1 MLWKDRR
8 ESSNVEDQRR
18 SGVGRAGAM
27 GGSGLIIGAIIVYLM
42 GGNPLAF
49 LMENAG
55 QVSQG
60 SGQSGPIQAAP
71 TQQDEDRRKF
81 VSVVLADTEDVWHEQ
96 FKKVGKTYQEPKL
109 VLFNGSVRSA
119 CGSASSAMGPFY
131 CPGDEK
137 VYIDLGFFDQLS
149 GSMGAK
155 GDFAEAYVIGHEV
168 GHHVQN
174 RLGIERQM
182 RNQQQGL
189 DAAGK
194 NKLSVALELQAD
206 CLAGVWAK
214 QTEKAKNVIEPGDI
228 DEALTAASA
237 VGDDT
242 LQKKGQGYVVP
253 DSFTHGSAAQRIA
266 AFRRGFDGG
275 ELQNCMQ

>member
-18 SGVGRAGAM
+18 FGVGRAGAM

-55 QVSQG
+55 QVTQG
-60 SGQSGPIQAAP
+60 TQTSAP
-71 TQQDEDRRKF
+71 TQADEEHKKF
-81 VSVVLADTEDVWHEQ
+81 VAVVLADTEDVWNEQ
-96 FKKVGKTYQEPKL
+96 FKKMGKTYQEPRL
-109 VLFNGSVRSA
+109 VLFNGSVSSA

-131 CPGDEK
+131 CPGDQK

-174 RLGIERQM
+174 VLGIERQF
-182 RNQQQGL
+182 RSQQQNL

-194 NKLSVALELQAD
+194 NKLSVAMELQAD

-214 QTEKAKNVIEPGDI
+214 QTDKAKSVIEPGDI
-228 DEALTAASA
+228 DEALGAASA

-242 LQKKGQGYVVP
+242 LQKKAKGYVVP
-253 DSFTHGSAAQRIA
+253 DSFTHGSSEQRTA
-266 AFRRGFDGG
+266 AFRQGFSGG
-275 ELQNCMQ
+275 ELQSCMQ

>member
-18 SGVGRAGAM
+18 FGVGRAGAM

-55 QVSQG
+55 QVTQG
-60 SGQSGPIQAAP
+60 TQTSAP
-71 TQQDEDRRKF
+71 TQADEEHKKF
-81 VSVVLADTEDVWHEQ
+81 VAVVLADTEDVWNEQ
-96 FKKVGKTYQEPKL
+96 FKKMGKTYQEPRL
-109 VLFNGSVRSA
+109 VLFNGSVSSA

-131 CPGDEK
+131 CPGDQK

-174 RLGIERQM
+174 VLGIERQF
-182 RNQQQGL
+182 RSQQQNL

-194 NKLSVALELQAD
+194 NKLSVAMELQAD

-214 QTEKAKNVIEPGDI
+214 QTDEAKSVIEPGDI
-228 DEALTAASA
+228 DEALGAASA

-242 LQKKGQGYVVP
+242 LQKKAKGYVVP
-253 DSFTHGSAAQRIA
+253 DSFTHGSSEQRTA
-266 AFRRGFDGG
+266 AFRQGFSGG
-275 ELQNCMQ
+275 ELQSCMQ

>member
-18 SGVGRAGAM
+18 FGVGRAGAM

-60 SGQSGPIQAAP
+60 PSQTVP
-71 TQQDEDRRKF
+71 TQKDEERRQF

-96 FKKVGKTYQEPKL
+96 FKKIGKSYPEPKL

-131 CPGDEK
+131 CPADQK

-174 RLGIERQM
+174 ALGIERQM
-182 RNQQQGL
+182 RSQQQGL

-194 NKLSVALELQAD
+194 NKLSVAMELQAD
-206 CLAGVWAK
+206 CLSGVWAK

-253 DSFTHGSAAQRIA
+253 DSFTHGSAQQRIA
-266 AFRRGFDGG
+266 AFRRGFEGG
-275 ELQNCMQ
+275 ELQSCMQ